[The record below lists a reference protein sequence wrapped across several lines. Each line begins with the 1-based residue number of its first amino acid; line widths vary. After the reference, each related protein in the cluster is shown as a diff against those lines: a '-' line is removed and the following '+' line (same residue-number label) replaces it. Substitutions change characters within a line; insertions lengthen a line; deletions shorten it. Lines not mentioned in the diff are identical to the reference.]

1 MDKVSARKQPI
12 SGCSLRQEHSQQDG
26 LKTVSEGNPIISL
39 PNTPHVF
46 KAMKTE
52 RVTMLILCRTDGR
65 IIALNQTIITFAGLP
80 ESNGVATIADLAHGF
95 ACAELPTRF
104 ATFIESG
111 KSSDSFSLRCRG
123 SIFRATMQTLNEAGQ
138 GRQDSQ
144 DCLIL
149 LELKYRDLD
158 SEQERLFEAGRL
170 TSRLIHDLKNQMGG
184 LKLYAAYL
192 KKRFADQPEGLEIV
206 EKIVEGLNTMAEHAS
221 LVSRLTR
228 PLELKREPGD
238 PSEILDHVINDQRSR
253 AGARSVKIETK
264 IENGLPPA
272 SFDAQQLRTAIGSI
286 LTRAI
291 ESSAEGGL
299 VRIEL
304 QSKPGEMQIEVSN
317 QGEALSGEQRA
328 ALFDLLAADRIGKT
342 SLDMAL
348 ARRIIEYH
356 GGEVMALAAST
367 DGTVVRVILPISEM
381 EI

>member
-1 MDKVSARKQPI
+1 
-12 SGCSLRQEHSQQDG
+12 
-26 LKTVSEGNPIISL
+26 
-39 PNTPHVF
+39 
-46 KAMKTE
+46 
-52 RVTMLILCRTDGR
+52 MLILCRTDGR
-65 IIALNQTIITFAGLP
+65 IIAFNQTIISFAGNP
-80 ESNGVATIADLAHGF
+80 KSNGIATIADLALGF
-95 ACAELPTRF
+95 VCDELPTRF

-111 KSSDSFSLRCRG
+111 KTSESFQLRCRG
-123 SIFRATMQTLNEAGQ
+123 SIFLATMQILNEAGQ
-138 GRQDSQ
+138 DRQDS
-144 DCLIL
+144 LIL
-149 LELKYRDLD
+149 LELKYRDLN

-192 KKRFADQPEGLEIV
+192 KKRFADQPEGLEIA

-228 PLELKREPGD
+228 PLDLKREPGD
-238 PSEILDHVINDQRSR
+238 PSEVLDQVINDQKSR
-253 AGARSVKIETK
+253 AEARSVKIETK
-264 IENGLPPA
+264 IENGLPQA
-272 SFDAQQLRTAIGSI
+272 SLDTQQFRNAIGSI
-286 LTRAI
+286 ITRAI
-291 ESSAEGGL
+291 ESSPDGGL

-304 QSKPGEMQIEVSN
+304 QAKPGEMQIEVSN

-342 SLDMAL
+342 SLDLAL

>member
-1 MDKVSARKQPI
+1 
-12 SGCSLRQEHSQQDG
+12 
-26 LKTVSEGNPIISL
+26 
-39 PNTPHVF
+39 
-46 KAMKTE
+46 
-52 RVTMLILCRTDGR
+52 MLILCRTDGR
-65 IIALNQTIITFAGLP
+65 IIALNQTIISFAGLP
-80 ESNGVATIADLAHGF
+80 KSNGVATVADLALGF
-95 ACAELPTRF
+95 ACDELPTRF

-111 KSSDSFSLRCRG
+111 KPSDSFPLRCKG
-123 SIFRATMQTLNEAGQ
+123 SIFLATMQILNDAGQ
-138 GRQDSQ
+138 DRQDS
-144 DCLIL
+144 LIL
-149 LELKYRDLD
+149 LELKYRDLN

-192 KKRFADQPEGLEIV
+192 KKRFADQPEGLEIA

-238 PSEILDHVINDQRSR
+238 PSEILDRVINDQQSR
-253 AGARSVKIETK
+253 AEARNVKIETE
-264 IENGLPPA
+264 IENGLPQA
-272 SFDAQQLRTAIGSI
+272 SLDTQQFRTAIGSI
-286 LTRAI
+286 ITRAI
-291 ESSAEGGL
+291 ESSPEGGL

-342 SLDMAL
+342 SLDLAL

-356 GGEVMALAAST
+356 GGEVMVLAAST
-367 DGTVVRVILPISEM
+367 DGTVVRVIIPISEM